1 MEVPNNFKDL
11 RKLGVR
17 NIVQYS
23 AANVSFPAFLFFT
36 PTFTSSMFTG
46 RELSLA
52 LVPFSYIRMIVKL
65 TYWRQHKPRD
75 LLEAHIFVLPS
86 LLCAQILQTRLPCAR
101 IYQKAFG
108 FCLKEKY
115 NPEELMYL
123 AQGSLSWCIT
133 NVTSGKTKIHSVVE
147 GQWFSINYWRGSIVC
162 NVFFILSTSLS
173 HSMLCLSVLPPSPSV
188 SVLPSL
194 SVCLC
199 FSVSAC
205 LFFRL
210 SLSVCLCFPVSS
222 VSLSVSAV
230 LPSVCLISVS
240 LSISVFRLCLSLLF
254 CRLSLC
260 LSSLFLY
267 LYLFSVSVSLCC
279 FAVCL
284 SVSHLYFSIYI
295 CFSSLSPCLSLF
307 FSIRLS
313 VCARLCFAVSVDLV
327 SFLSPLSLSLSLF
340 FCLFVC
346 FSVSVSLSVSVLPS
360 LSVFVFFLSVF
371 LLEFPFT
378 LHLTDSFCSEL
389 QDAALLVVDSAKSEP
404 RLANGKVIH
413 KPRNQIIDTTEGLG
427 IHGNWTHQ

>member
-267 LYLFSVSVSLCC
+267 LYLF
-279 FAVCL
+279 F
-284 SVSHLYFSIYI
+284 
-295 CFSSLSPCLSLF
+295 
-307 FSIRLS
+307 
-313 VCARLCFAVSVDLV
+313 
-327 SFLSPLSLSLSLF
+327 
-340 FCLFVC
+340 
-346 FSVSVSLSVSVLPS
+346 VSVSLSVSVFQYPSLCLCTSLFCRLCRSGFFSFAFIS
-360 LSVFVFFLSVF
+360 LSVSVF
-371 LLEFPFT
+371 LSICLFFCLRLSICLCFAVSVCLCFFSVCFSAWVSIYTSFDRFLLFWVAGCRPF
-378 LHLTDSFCSEL
+378 SC
-389 QDAALLVVDSAKSEP
+389 
-404 RLANGKVIH
+404 
-413 KPRNQIIDTTEGLG
+413 GLG
-427 IHGNWTHQ
+427 KKWATIG